1 MPFSGSIKGQIR
13 ALVVGVGLPLVMLA
27 AFTIW
32 ADFRGGLSRAQD
44 ETAAMAATTAVA
56 ASQYLQTARLLAS
69 ELVMMPAIRSL
80 DPVQCEEALRPV
92 SAAIPQVANLVVV
105 RADASPVCSARPPQG
120 DALPSAAD
128 RPWVLDVLAT
138 GEPTVSEPIEGRII
152 REPVVIASFPILGTR
167 ERIIGALIVSLGLD
181 QLRSLVEI
189 ELPEGTLLTITD
201 TTSIVVARS
210 QDDDAWIGQRLPQP
224 DDPTE
229 LADLSLTEGF
239 NTTVDADGEPTLFA
253 YHRVPDSPWVI
264 WVGVPVRQIYAP
276 ARRALYPKLG
286 LVALGLLFSW
296 LVASTISGRIQASL
310 AGIVEDM
317 AGTQT
322 DPLRRVD
329 ESGPEEVARVAAQYN
344 RLLDDRRAAA
354 DTATRSQDLH
364 QLLLRATQD
373 AVWDWDLEQGT
384 LEGNRRFFDLFGGR
398 PGEGGDVDQYWRDR
412 IHPEDVDS
420 AIRVKRERPAEG
432 VDVWSHEYRI
442 RRDDGEWAVV
452 LDRGR
457 AMRDES
463 GAAVRLLGSIMDVTE
478 DRKSQQR
485 IRRAKE
491 RYESIVRNATFGVYV
506 ASADGTLLEANP
518 AMQRMLSPEGE
529 GPSGPTAAVLN
540 ERDLFRDPEQW
551 RAQLDAA
558 LAGAAPSPIEVE
570 WVRPDG
576 HQLQVRLFRSVFR
589 DEDGVVTTEVIAEDL
604 TERRELELQFRQA
617 QKMEA
622 MGRLA
627 GGVAHDF
634 NNRLTVIRGQAQ
646 LLREDLA
653 DDAPKLRGVDAI
665 IASADRAAQLTRE
678 LLAVSRKQ
686 IFRPRILSLND
697 SVARMQP
704 MFDTLLGKALS
715 VESDMDPE
723 LPTVEADP
731 GQIEQILMNLV
742 VNARDAVA
750 DSGTITIRTRVRDVE
765 PSESQVHPGLSAG
778 RYVSLTVTDTGVGM
792 SQQIL
797 ERVFEPFFTTKPQG
811 QGTGLGLATV
821 YGLVKLNGGWIG
833 LRSEPGEGTEVEVLL
848 PPSVAEATPPDT
860 AEREAPVA
868 PAGAG
873 ARILVV
879 EDEDAVRAI
888 VSRTLERLGYDVL
901 TADRAEAA
909 LDLDPA
915 TIRSLSLV
923 VSDVVMPGM
932 SGLDLAD
939 QLFQLRPELP
949 VLFMSGYTERSA
961 NLVADLRDGR
971 QFIAKP
977 FTPNALGVKVAEIL
991 AAAS

>member
-13 ALVVGVGLPLVMLA
+13 TLVLAVALPLVLLA

-32 ADFRGGLSRAQD
+32 SDFRGGLERAQD
-44 ETAAMAATTAVA
+44 GAAATAATTAVA

-69 ELVMMPAIRSL
+69 ELSIMPAVLSL
-80 DPVQCEEALRPV
+80 DPDRCQQALQPV

-105 RADASPVCSARPPQG
+105 RADASPVCAARSPFG
-120 DALPSAAD
+120 DPLPSAAD
-128 RPWVLDVLAT
+128 RPWILDALT
-138 GEPTVSEPIEGRII
+138 SGQPTISVPVEGRII
-152 REPVVIASFPILGTR
+152 REPVVLATFPLFGSGDR
-167 ERIIGALIVSLGLD
+167 VIGAIVISLGLD
-181 QLRSLVEI
+181 QLRSLVDAEMAA
-189 ELPEGTLLTITD
+189 GTLLTITD
-201 TTSIVVARS
+201 TASIVVARS
-210 QDDDAWIGQRLPQP
+210 EDEATWIGQRLPQP
-224 DDPTE
+224 ADPAE
-229 LADLSLTEGF
+229 MADLSAEEGF

-253 YHRVPDSPWVI
+253 YRRVPNSPWVV

-286 LVALGLLFSW
+286 LVALGLVFSW
-296 LVASTISGRIQASL
+296 LLARTLSGRIQASL
-310 AGIVEDM
+310 TRIAEDM
-317 AGTQT
+317 AATET
-322 DPLRRVD
+322 DPAHRVD
-329 ESGPEEVARVAAQYN
+329 EAGPEEVARVAAQYN
-344 RLLDDRRAAA
+344 RLLDDRTVAE
-354 DTATRSQDLH
+354 ATVARSQDLH

-398 PGEGGDVDQYWRDR
+398 PPENGDVDEYWRAR
-412 IHPEDVDS
+412 IHPEDVDA
-420 AIRVKRERPAEG
+420 AIRLKRDRPAEG
-432 VDVWSHEYRI
+432 IDVWSHEYRI
-442 RRDDGEWAVV
+442 RRDDDEWAVV

-457 AMRDES
+457 AMRDDS
-463 GAAVRLLGSIMDVTE
+463 GAAVRLVGSIMDVTE
-478 DRKSQQR
+478 ERKSRQT

-518 AMQRMLSPEGE
+518 AMERMLARQGD
-529 GPSGPTAAVLN
+529 GQSGPMTSVLN
-540 ERDLFRDPEQW
+540 ERDLFQNPDEW
-551 RAQLDAA
+551 RTQLDEA

-570 WVRPDG
+570 WVRSDG

-589 DEDGVVTTEVIAEDL
+589 DEDGVLTTEVIAEDL

-653 DDAPKLRGVDAI
+653 ADQPKLRSVDAI

-715 VESDMDPE
+715 VESDMDPT

-750 DSGTITIRTRVRDVE
+750 EAGTITIRTTVRDVE
-765 PSESQVHPGLSAG
+765 PAESQVNPGLSAG
-778 RYVSLTVTDTGVGM
+778 RYVSLIVQDTGVGM
-792 SQQIL
+792 APQIL

-833 LRSEPGEGTEVEVLL
+833 LRSEPGGGTEVEVLL
-848 PPSVAEATPPDT
+848 PASVAEATPPDAAESAAPT
-860 AEREAPVA
+860 API
-868 PAGAG
+868 GSG
-873 ARILVV
+873 SRILVV
-879 EDEDAVRAI
+879 EDEDAVRHI
-888 VSRTLERLGYDVL
+888 VSRTLERLGYEVL
-901 TADRAEAA
+901 TADRADAA
-909 LDLDPA
+909 LDLGPD
-915 TIRSLSLV
+915 TIQSLSLV
-923 VSDVVMPGM
+923 LSDVVMPGM

-939 QLFQLRPELP
+939 RLFELRPELP

-977 FTPNALGVKVAEIL
+977 FTPNALGVKVAEML
-991 AAAS
+991 ALTP